1 MSFSRSL
8 PRVGSLRSIL
18 TPVHLALVLIVLLAA
33 TLRFANLATVG
44 NANPYYTAAV
54 TAMLRSWSNFFFVAA
69 EPGGSVSL
77 DKPPLGFW
85 IQTLSASLFG
95 VNGFAVVLPQLLA
108 GIASILLLFH
118 LVRRSFG
125 DLAGL
130 LAALLLAVTPVAI
143 AVERNNTPDAL
154 LILTLLLAA
163 WAFLKATETGRL
175 RTLLLGALLVG
186 VGFNIKMLQA
196 FLPLPAFYALYLFGA
211 QQPWRRKL
219 RNLTLATLL
228 LIPVSLSWA
237 LIVDLTPADQRP
249 YMGGSSTNSALEL
262 IVGYNGLQRLLGGA
276 GPAPTSARPSS
287 DQLQPPGS
295 PPPGSRPDAPGGP
308 PMGGGTNGS
317 GMFGTGQ
324 AGALRLFQAGLAAQV
339 SWLLPF
345 GLIALGAMLLKSS
358 WRQPSSALHHA
369 LILWGGWL
377 LTSAL
382 FFSVAGFFHQYYLVM
397 LGPPLAAVVAIGVT
411 WLWRLRQ
418 SHPVQATLLLIVAS
432 VVTLVFQIYA
442 VALYQSLSWWV
453 ALPAIMGLGG
463 GGMLLFSLR
472 TQRRG
477 LPPLAL
483 TLLLAALLTIPT
495 VWSAFTTAYVNTS
508 SSLTQAY
515 SGSAFIPG
523 MGGPSGA
530 PPNSASG
537 PMQGEVNQNLLD
549 YLQAHTQD
557 TTYLLLV
564 PSSQV
569 GAGYVLATGRPVFYA
584 GGFNGSDPVI
594 DGDGVANL
602 VERGE
607 VRYVLWGN
615 AGPNRTTNASISSYL
630 QTACSVVDDPTLLL
644 PAGDQP
650 QRGGPGGASTLY
662 QCGDPAR

>member
-85 IQTLSASLFG
+85 IRTLSASLFG

-154 LILTLLLAA
+154 LILILLLAA

-211 QQPWRRKL
+211 QQPWRCKL

-276 GPAPTSARPSS
+276 G
-287 DQLQPPGS
+287 
-295 PPPGSRPDAPGGP
+295 
-308 PMGGGTNGS
+308 
-317 GMFGTGQ
+317 
-324 AGALRLFQAGLAAQV
+324 
-339 SWLLPF
+339 
-345 GLIALGAMLLKSS
+345 
-358 WRQPSSALHHA
+358 
-369 LILWGGWL
+369 
-377 LTSAL
+377 
-382 FFSVAGFFHQYYLVM
+382 
-397 LGPPLAAVVAIGVT
+397 
-411 WLWRLRQ
+411 
-418 SHPVQATLLLIVAS
+418 
-432 VVTLVFQIYA
+432 
-442 VALYQSLSWWV
+442 
-453 ALPAIMGLGG
+453 
-463 GGMLLFSLR
+463 
-472 TQRRG
+472 
-477 LPPLAL
+477 
-483 TLLLAALLTIPT
+483 
-495 VWSAFTTAYVNTS
+495 
-508 SSLTQAY
+508 
-515 SGSAFIPG
+515 
-523 MGGPSGA
+523 
-530 PPNSASG
+530 
-537 PMQGEVNQNLLD
+537 QG
-549 YLQAHTQD
+549 
-557 TTYLLLV
+557 
-564 PSSQV
+564 
-569 GAGYVLATGRPVFYA
+569 
-584 GGFNGSDPVI
+584 
-594 DGDGVANL
+594 
-602 VERGE
+602 
-607 VRYVLWGN
+607 
-615 AGPNRTTNASISSYL
+615 SYL
-630 QTACSVVDDPTLLL
+630 CTTIIRSAAT
-644 PAGDQP
+644 
-650 QRGGPGGASTLY
+650 PG
-662 QCGDPAR
+662 